1 MSLAIVGADATYER
15 RAAREFSSADI
26 GALAH
31 LYRAEVYR
39 STMWRGR
46 LDNTTNWAVASLG
59 LAISATFS
67 SKEASAFPL
76 LMAGLFILVFLTLE
90 ARRYRYFNIWRTRA
104 RWIEFYFYS
113 PMLRGEP
120 VIPNGDWARNL
131 SGDYDA
137 PAHRLSLATALNR
150 RLRRNYVWIF
160 AIQLIAY
167 FGKLA
172 LHPSA
177 AQSVAMIVE
186 RAAIGPVPGAVVLAF
201 GALCYAGLGAFAI
214 LAPMVDHDE
223 KSQRHDALKA
233 LVDKL
238 ESDIN

>member
-1 MSLAIVGADATYER
+1 MTLATASAGATPGSPATG
-15 RAAREFSSADI
+15 EFSGSDI

-59 LAISATFS
+59 LSISATFS
-67 SKEASAFPL
+67 AKEASAFPV
-76 LMAGLFILVFLTLE
+76 LMAGLFILAFLTLE

-104 RWIEFYFYS
+104 RWLEYYFYS

-120 VIPNGDWARNL
+120 IVPNGKWARDL
-131 SGDYDA
+131 SGDYNT
-137 PAHRLSLATALNR
+137 PAHRISLATAFNR
-150 RLRRNYVWIF
+150 RLKRNYMWIF

-167 FGKLA
+167 FGKLS

-177 AQSVAMIVE
+177 AGSFATIVE
-186 RAAIGPVPGAVVLAF
+186 RAAIGPIPGNVVLAI
-201 GALCYAGLGAFAI
+201 GGIYYAGLSAFAI
-214 LAPMVDHDE
+214 FWPMIDSGE
-223 KSQRHDALKA
+223 RSQRSDALKA
-233 LVDKL
+233 LVDEL
-238 ESDIN
+238 GPDMN